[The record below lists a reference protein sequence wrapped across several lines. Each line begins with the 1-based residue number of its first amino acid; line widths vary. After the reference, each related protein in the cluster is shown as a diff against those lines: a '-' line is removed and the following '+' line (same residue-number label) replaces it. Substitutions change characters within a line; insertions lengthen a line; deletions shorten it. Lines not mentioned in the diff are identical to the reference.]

1 MLFSLLHHAAVAAVP
16 KLCAITVSLITK
28 LLLLFAVAAA
38 VTLSTVI
45 HNLPHHGDAVVD
57 AFKVGVILASYVM
70 LCSSS
75 S

>member
-1 MLFSLLHHAAVAAVP
+1 MRNHGLPNHKAAAAVAV
-16 KLCAITVSLITK
+16 
-28 LLLLFAVAAA
+28 AVAAA

-45 HNLPHHGDAVVD
+45 HSLPHHGDAVVD